1 MPGLFAEILK
11 RAQSEKRLL
20 GVRTSQAEGRF
31 SVGYVIS
38 YSDELLMLR
47 VINRDGMQTGI
58 QSFNM
63 QDIFQLDFDD
73 RYIRNI
79 ELKENNLDK
88 VYAGLKSPAFMEQ
101 EYLTVPLLLS
111 RALQAR
117 QLVYLTSQVGP
128 DLYGYVRQATEEEL
142 LLECYTEFGEPDGTT
157 AIRVDNIRS
166 FIWSDEDTR
175 MIELHLK
182 LREQA
187 GR

>member
-1 MPGLFAEILK
+1 MPGLFTDILQ
-11 RAQSEKRLL
+11 RAQREKRLL
-20 GVRTSQAEGRF
+20 GVRTSQADGRF

-38 YSDELLMLR
+38 YSDELLLLR

-58 QSFNM
+58 QSYNR

-88 VYAGLKSPAFMEQ
+88 VYAGLNAPAFMEQ
-101 EYLTVPLLLS
+101 EYLTIPLLLS
-111 RALQAR
+111 RAMQSR
-117 QLVYLTSQVGP
+117 QLVYLTSQVGA
-128 DLYGYVRQATEEEL
+128 DLYGYVRQVSEEEL
-142 LLECYTEFGEPDGTT
+142 LLECYTEFGEPDGIT
-157 AIRVDNIRS
+157 AIRVDNIQN

-187 GR
+187 GK

>member
-1 MPGLFAEILK
+1 MPGLFVEIIN
-11 RAQSEKRLL
+11 RAQREQRLL
-20 GVRTSQAEGRF
+20 GVRTSQADGRF

-58 QSFNM
+58 QSYGM
-63 QDIFQLDFDD
+63 EEIFQLDFDD

-101 EYLTVPLLLS
+101 EYLTIPLLLE
-111 RALQAR
+111 RAMEAR
-117 QLVYLTSQVGP
+117 QLVFLTSQVGP
-128 DLYGYVRQATEEEL
+128 DLYGYVRQLSEEQVL
-142 LLECYTEFGEPDGTT
+142 MECYTEYGEPDGLT
-157 AIRVDNIRS
+157 AVRVDNIQH
-166 FIWSDEDTR
+166 FVWSDEDTR

-182 LREQA
+182 RREQ
-187 GR
+187 GK